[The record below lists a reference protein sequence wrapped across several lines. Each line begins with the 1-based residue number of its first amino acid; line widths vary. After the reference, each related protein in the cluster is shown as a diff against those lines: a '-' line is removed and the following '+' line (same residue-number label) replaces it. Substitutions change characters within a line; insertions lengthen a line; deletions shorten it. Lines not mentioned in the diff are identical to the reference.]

1 MQMKDARLQHKGE
14 SVMSMQ
20 VRARIGD
27 VSELKV
33 VTHYWEKGYEVFRNL
48 GSTGLIDIIVVCP
61 KTKEISLLDVK
72 TMTEYIDK
80 EGVITIRANSTT
92 EEQRKLGVEVV
103 AMYKDNVYKD
113 PIRIKERYKNE
124 S

>member
-1 MQMKDARLQHKGE
+1 MKGR
-14 SVMSMQ
+14 S
-20 VRARIGD
+20 RTGD
-27 VSELKV
+27 ISELKL

-61 KTKEISLLDVK
+61 KTKEILLLDVK
-72 TMTEYIDK
+72 TPTIKVDNYN
-80 EGVITIRANSTT
+80 ITTIYAGHTN
-92 EEQRKLGVEVV
+92 EKQRILGVEVV
-103 AMYKDNVYKD
+103 TLHNGKVYTV

>member
-1 MQMKDARLQHKGE
+1 
-14 SVMSMQ
+14 MSMQ

>member
-1 MQMKDARLQHKGE
+1 
-14 SVMSMQ
+14 MSMQ
-20 VRARIGD
+20 GRSRTGD
-27 VSELKV
+27 ISELKL

-61 KTKEISLLDVK
+61 KTKEILLLDVK
-72 TMTEYIDK
+72 TPTIKVDNDNITTIYAGHTNDK
-80 EGVITIRANSTT
+80 
-92 EEQRKLGVEVV
+92 QRILGVEVV
-103 AMYKDNVYKD
+103 VLHKGKVYTD

>member
-1 MQMKDARLQHKGE
+1 MSISE
-14 SVMSMQ
+14 SNRV
-20 VRARIGD
+20 GD
-27 VSELKV
+27 ISELKL

-61 KTKEISLLDVK
+61 KTKEILLLDVK
-72 TMTEYIDK
+72 TPTIKVDNYN
-80 EGVITIRANSTT
+80 ITTIYAGHTN
-92 EEQRKLGVEVV
+92 EKQRILGVEVV
-103 AMYKDNVYKD
+103 ALHNGKVYTD

>member
-1 MQMKDARLQHKGE
+1 MSINE
-14 SVMSMQ
+14 SNRV
-20 VRARIGD
+20 GD
-27 VSELKV
+27 ISELKL

-61 KTKEISLLDVK
+61 KTKEILLLDVK
-72 TMTEYIDK
+72 TPTIKVDNDN
-80 EGVITIRANSTT
+80 ITTIYAGHTN
-92 EEQRKLGVEVV
+92 EKQRILGVDVV
-103 AMYKDNVYKD
+103 ALHNGKVYTD

>member
-1 MQMKDARLQHKGE
+1 MSISE
-14 SVMSMQ
+14 SNRV
-20 VRARIGD
+20 GD
-27 VSELKV
+27 ISELKL

-61 KTKEISLLDVK
+61 KTKEILLLDVK
-72 TMTEYIDK
+72 TPTIKVDNDN
-80 EGVITIRANSTT
+80 ITTIYAGHTN
-92 EEQRKLGVEVV
+92 EKQRILGVEVV
-103 AMYKDNVYKD
+103 ALHNGKVYTD

>member
-1 MQMKDARLQHKGE
+1 MSISE
-14 SVMSMQ
+14 SNRV
-20 VRARIGD
+20 GD
-27 VSELKV
+27 ISELKL

-61 KTKEISLLDVK
+61 KTKEILLLDVK
-72 TMTEYIDK
+72 TPTIKVDNYN
-80 EGVITIRANSTT
+80 ITTIYAGHTN
-92 EEQRKLGVEVV
+92 EKQRILGVEVV
-103 AMYKDNVYKD
+103 TLHNGKVYTD

>member
-1 MQMKDARLQHKGE
+1 MSISE
-14 SVMSMQ
+14 SNRV
-20 VRARIGD
+20 GD
-27 VSELKV
+27 ISELKL

-61 KTKEISLLDVK
+61 KTKEILLLDVK
-72 TMTEYIDK
+72 TPTLRVDSDN
-80 EGVITIRANSTT
+80 ITTIYSGHTN
-92 EEQRKLGVEVV
+92 EKQRILGVEVV
-103 AMYKDNVYKD
+103 ALHNGKVYTD

>member
-1 MQMKDARLQHKGE
+1 
-14 SVMSMQ
+14 MSMQ
-20 VRARIGD
+20 GRSRTGD
-27 VSELKV
+27 ISELKL

-61 KTKEISLLDVK
+61 KTKEILLLDVK
-72 TMTEYIDK
+72 TPTIKVDNYN
-80 EGVITIRANSTT
+80 ITTIYAGHTN
-92 EEQRKLGVEVV
+92 EKQRILGVEVV
-103 AMYKDNVYKD
+103 TLHNGKVYTD

>member
-1 MQMKDARLQHKGE
+1 MIISE
-14 SVMSMQ
+14 SNRV
-20 VRARIGD
+20 GD
-27 VSELKV
+27 ISELKL

-61 KTKEISLLDVK
+61 KTKEILLLDVK
-72 TMTEYIDK
+72 TP
-80 EGVITIRANSTT
+80 TIRVDSDNITT
-92 EEQRKLGVEVV
+92 IYSNHTSEKQRILGVEVV
-103 AMYKDNVYKD
+103 ALHNGKVYTD

>member
-1 MQMKDARLQHKGE
+1 
-14 SVMSMQ
+14 MSMKG
-20 VRARIGD
+20 RSRTGD
-27 VSELKV
+27 ISELKL

-61 KTKEISLLDVK
+61 KTKEILLLDVK
-72 TMTEYIDK
+72 TPTIKVDNYN
-80 EGVITIRANSTT
+80 ITTIYAGHTN
-92 EEQRKLGVEVV
+92 EKQRILGVEVV
-103 AMYKDNVYKD
+103 TLHNDKVYTD

>member
-1 MQMKDARLQHKGE
+1 MSIKGR
-14 SVMSMQ
+14 S
-20 VRARIGD
+20 RTGD
-27 VSELKV
+27 ISELKL

-61 KTKEISLLDVK
+61 KTKEILLLDVK
-72 TMTEYIDK
+72 TPTIKVDNYN
-80 EGVITIRANSTT
+80 ITTIYAGHTN
-92 EEQRKLGVEVV
+92 EKQRILGVEVV
-103 AMYKDNVYKD
+103 TLHNGKVYTD